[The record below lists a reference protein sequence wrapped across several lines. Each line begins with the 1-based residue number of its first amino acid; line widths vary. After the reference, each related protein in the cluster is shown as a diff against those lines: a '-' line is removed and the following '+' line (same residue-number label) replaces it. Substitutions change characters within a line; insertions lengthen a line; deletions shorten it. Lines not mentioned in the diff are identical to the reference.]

1 MKALFFVLNKIEK
14 LNALLQEFSN
24 TGVKGATI
32 LSSTGMAHALYDSD
46 DHHAFASLRN
56 YLDPKRKESKTIMM
70 IINEDEQD
78 NILNCIEKIV
88 GDINNPDTGIVFT
101 VPVDLIRGISK

>member
-1 MKALFFVLNKIEK
+1 MKALFFVLNKVEK
-14 LNALLQEFSN
+14 LNQLLEEFARI
-24 TGVKGATI
+24 GVKGATI
-32 LSSTGMAHALYDSD
+32 MSSTGMAHSLYDSD

-70 IINEDEQD
+70 VIEESDQEK
-78 NILNCIEKIV
+78 ILNCIEKIV
-88 GDINNPDTGIVFT
+88 GNIDNPDTGIVFT